1 MACVT
6 SSYPQYFPPPSL
18 ATVKPLIPGR
28 VPRAQSSDS
37 PALPPRVSRSNT
49 EIQRISNQ
57 ERPIVPRRGTR
68 NGTSVSKPMKLCEFV
83 SAYSD
88 RLPVNIVAQTGY
100 YGANSNLQISKGEK
114 LHVHLTRTTDVVIA
128 ANDLQRRETYSIPL
142 NSSCQFSIIYNP
154 HENMS
159 EATKGYVFKGVKQL
173 ARADS
178 LPKVVCALTA
188 WKRGKIT
195 VDVNEVLVVKNTN
208 DRNELQVFSVT
219 CSQSKWLP
227 FDCQSKFTTYPQ
239 LIPMYLLDIVS
250 NVSEAFPC
258 QVLMQAAEGMRE
270 LLGSSHLVL
279 LNATSETTLHCSYP
293 GTNDRL
299 DLPVD
304 LPTVTVTICE
314 DEDETEKFQL
324 YESTINIISTYN
336 PAYVSCCRDDVSK
349 NMYETQSKIYAS
361 IRKGYESAGVYINV
375 SQALLRQSKAG
386 VRQDAT
392 GKKQFKQSTSYE
404 ATSTYVS
411 RRDDVPADNVV
422 DQMQRTNRSFL
433 ASLSEDM
440 VSPIQLPCSSTH
452 CSCTDSSNLKHFLYF
467 TLYFKTIRCNFLLF
481 RASN

>member
-1 MACVT
+1 MAYVT
-6 SSYPQYFPPPSL
+6 SSNPQVFPPPSPET
-18 ATVKPLIPGR
+18 ATPLIPER
-28 VPRAQSSDS
+28 VPREQSFNP
-37 PALPPRVSRSNT
+37 PALPPRESRSNT

-68 NGTSVSKPMKLCEFV
+68 NRTSVSKPMTLCEFV
-83 SAYSD
+83 SVYSD

-159 EATKGYVFKGVKQL
+159 EAMKGYVFKGVKKL
-173 ARADS
+173 ASADS

-195 VDVNEVLVVKNTN
+195 VDVNEVLVVKNSN

-227 FDCQSKFTTYPQ
+227 FDCRSKFTTYPQ

-250 NVSEAFPC
+250 NISEAFPC
-258 QVLMQAAEGMRE
+258 QVLMQAAEGMTE

-279 LNATSETTLHCSYP
+279 LKSTSETTLHCSYP
-293 GTNDRL
+293 GTNDL
-299 DLPVD
+299 FDLPVD
-304 LPTVTVTICE
+304 LPRVTVAICE
-314 DEDETEKFQL
+314 DENETENFQL
-324 YESTINIISTYN
+324 YENMICSYN
-336 PAYVSCCRDDVSK
+336 PAYISCCRDDVSK
-349 NMYETQSKIYAS
+349 NTYETQSKIYAS
-361 IRKGYESAGVYINV
+361 IREGYESAGVYMNV
-375 SQALLRQSKAG
+375 SKDLLRQSKAG
-386 VRQDAT
+386 VRCDAARIQRLEQ
-392 GKKQFKQSTSYE
+392 KVPDESNP
-404 ATSTYVS
+404 TYAS
-411 RRDDVPADNVV
+411 PQDNVHAGDIV
-422 DQMQRTNRSFL
+422 EQRTNRNFL

-440 VSPIQLPCSSTH
+440 VSPIKLPAAHIVVVLNRLT
-452 CSCTDSSNLKHFLYF
+452 
-467 TLYFKTIRCNFLLF
+467 
-481 RASN
+481 

>member
-1 MACVT
+1 MAYVT
-6 SSYPQYFPPPSL
+6 SSNPQDFPPPSL
-18 ATVKPLIPGR
+18 TTVTPLIPGR
-28 VPRAQSSDS
+28 VSRAQNSYP
-37 PALPPRVSRSNT
+37 PALPPRESQSNT
-49 EIQRISNQ
+49 EISNQ

-68 NGTSVSKPMKLCEFV
+68 NGTSVSKSINLCEFV

-100 YGANSNLQISKGEK
+100 YGANSNLQISAGEK

-128 ANDLQRRETYSIPL
+128 ANDLQGRETYSIPL

-154 HENMS
+154 HEKMS
-159 EATKGYVFKGVKQL
+159 EAMKGYVFKGVKKL
-173 ARADS
+173 ASADS
-178 LPKVVCALTA
+178 LPKIVCALTA

-195 VDVNEVLVVKNTN
+195 VDVNEVLVVKNSN

-227 FDCQSKFTTYPQ
+227 FDCRSILSTDPQ

-258 QVLMQAAEGMRE
+258 QVLMQAAEGMSE

-279 LNATSETTLHCSYP
+279 LKATSETTLHCSYP
-293 GTNDRL
+293 GTNDRF

-336 PAYVSCCRDDVSK
+336 PLYVSCCRDDVSK

-361 IRKGYESAGVYINV
+361 IREGYESEGVYINV
-375 SQALLRQSKAG
+375 SQALLKQSKAG

-392 GKKQFKQSTSYE
+392 RTKQLKQSMSYE
-404 ATSTYVS
+404 ATSTFVS
-411 RRDDVPADNVV
+411 RRDDVPADDVVV

-452 CSCTDSSNLKHFLYF
+452 CSCTDSSNLKHFMILHIIF
-467 TLYFKTIRCNFLLF
+467 
-481 RASN
+481 